1 MVDFTKIVEPRILK
15 GNRQVAYRD
24 PAAHYHDGIF
34 RVFHTLCE
42 YDDGGYYFYLA
53 VTESRD
59 LINWTPSQK
68 LTQRNLDHNYS
79 SPGNIV
85 RFQDQW
91 VLCFQTYP
99 TSRKEQATGDQRA
112 RIWRMV
118 SDDLR
123 HWRDPELMR
132 VKGPQVPIDQM
143 GRMID
148 PYLIRDKDTPE
159 KWWCFY
165 KQNGASMSYS
175 YDLDTWTYFGRV
187 DAGENVCVLVE
198 GDEYV
203 MFHSPEN
210 GFGIKRSPD
219 VENWRD
225 VRLETLGQAEW
236 DWAHGRITAAHILD
250 LRDQPEIGKYI
261 MFFHGSVPAIE
272 GVLPETH
279 GAASLGMAWSDN
291 LVSWKWSTDG

>member
-1 MVDFTKIVEPRILK
+1 MVDFTKIVVPRILK

-24 PAAHYHDGIF
+24 PAAYYHDGLF

-42 YDDGGYYFYLA
+42 FDDGGYYFCLA

-59 LINWTPSQK
+59 LINWSPPKK

-79 SPGNIV
+79 SPGNII
-85 RFQDQW
+85 RFHDQW
-91 VLCFQTYP
+91 ILCFQTYP
-99 TSRKEQATGDQRA
+99 TSRKEQSTGDQRA
-112 RIWRMV
+112 RIWKMT
-118 SDDLR
+118 SHDLS
-123 HWRDPELMR
+123 HWSDPEIMR

-148 PYLIRDKDTPE
+148 PYLIQDKDEPE

-210 GFGIKRSPD
+210 GIGIKRSPD
-219 VENWRD
+219 FENWRD
-225 VRLETLGQAEW
+225 VRLDILGQAEW
-236 DWAHGRITAAHILD
+236 DWAQGRITAAHILD
-250 LRDQPEIGKYI
+250 LRDQSEIGKYV
-261 MFFHGSVPAIE
+261 MFFHGSIPAIE
-272 GVLPETH
+272 GILPETH
-279 GAASLGMAWSDN
+279 GAASLGIAWSDD
-291 LVSWKWSTDG
+291 LVNWVWGQ